1 MVKLLSLSQERST
14 RYACNWLSLSN
25 IATARLQ
32 HDVKKSSWPVHKIFD
47 FIQKSGPVEEE
58 EMYQVFNM
66 GIGYVL
72 IVAEDFAD
80 SIEKKLV
87 EYGEKVY
94 KIGRITTGTQQVVLK

>member
-1 MVKLLSLSQERST
+1 
-14 RYACNWLSLSN
+14 
-25 IATARLQ
+25 
-32 HDVKKSSWPVHKIFD
+32 
-47 FIQKSGPVEEE
+47 
-58 EMYQVFNM
+58 MYRVFNM

-80 SIEKKLV
+80 SIEKKLA